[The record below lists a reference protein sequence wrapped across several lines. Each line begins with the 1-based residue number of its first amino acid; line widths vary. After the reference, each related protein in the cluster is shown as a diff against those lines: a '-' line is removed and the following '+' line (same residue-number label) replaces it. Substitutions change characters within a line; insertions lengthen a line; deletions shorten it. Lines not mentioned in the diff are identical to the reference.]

1 MEDEID
7 NQKIRVIVIVGPTA
21 CGKTK
26 LSIELAKI
34 FNGEIISADSI
45 QVYKKMNIGTAK
57 PTKLEMGNVPHHL
70 IDFLNVEEEFSV
82 SDYIRLAKICISE
95 ITRRGKIP
103 FVVGGTGLY
112 VNSLIDNV
120 YFQVEKKDPEL
131 RRFLN
136 EKLKTKGITALLKE
150 LATFD
155 KESAER
161 IHPNNTI
168 RIIRAIEIYKTTG
181 ITMTE
186 HIANSKKIE
195 SNYDPIFIG
204 LAYRDRS
211 FMYAKINRRVDKMID
226 SGLIDEAK
234 EILSLH
240 CSKTAMNA
248 ICYKELIPYF
258 NNQCSLS
265 DAIEK
270 IKLNTRKYAKRQLT
284 WFKRDPRINWIFVDE
299 YSNFYEILNCCV
311 KIIECFKYT

>member
-1 MEDEID
+1 MADEIY

-45 QVYKKMNIGTAK
+45 QVYKKMNIGVAK
-57 PTKLEMGNVPHHL
+57 PTKLEMSGVPHHL
-70 IDFLNVEEEFSV
+70 IDFLDVEKEFNV
-82 SDYIRLAKICISE
+82 SDYVRLAKKCISE
-95 ITRRGKIP
+95 ITKRGKTP

-112 VNSLIDNV
+112 VNSLVDNV
-120 YFQVEKKDPEL
+120 HFQVEKRAPEL
-131 RRFLN
+131 RKFLN
-136 EKLKTKGITALLKE
+136 EKLKTKGVAALLKE

-155 KESAER
+155 RESAER
-161 IHPNNTI
+161 IHPNNSI
-168 RIIRAIEIYKTTG
+168 RVIRAIEIYKTTG

-186 HIANSKKIE
+186 HIANSKKIK
-195 SNYDPIFIG
+195 SAYDPMFIG
-204 LAYRDRS
+204 LSYKNRS
-211 FMYAKINRRVDKMID
+211 FMYERINKRVDEMIG
-226 SGLIDEAK
+226 SGLIDEAR
-234 EILSLH
+234 EILSLN